1 VFFLVHLMVKKIKLP
16 YDPKSKQVARMLRK
30 HSTLAEILLGNA
42 LKGKKILGH
51 DFHRQK
57 PIDRFVVDFYCPR
70 LKLVLEIDGVTH
82 DQKEKE
88 DRIRQKTLESFGLFV
103 LRFRDEDIKKNLD
116 GVLSALQE
124 WIERR
129 IQTSKSTH
137 P

>member
-1 VFFLVHLMVKKIKLP
+1 
-16 YDPKSKQVARMLRK
+16 MLRK
-30 HSTLAEILLGNA
+30 HSTLAEILLWNA
-42 LKGKKILGH
+42 LKGKMMLGY

-57 PIDRFVVDFYCPR
+57 PIDRFVVDYYCPR

-82 DQKEKE
+82 EEKEKE
-88 DRIRQKTLESFGLFV
+88 DRIRQKTLESFGLFF
-103 LRFRDEDIKKNLD
+103 LRFRDEEVKQNLD

-129 IQTSKSTH
+129 IQTSKSIH

>member
-1 VFFLVHLMVKKIKLP
+1 VFFLEHLMVNKIKLP

-30 HSTLAEILLGNA
+30 HSTLAEILLWNA
-42 LKGKKILGH
+42 LKGKKMLGY

-57 PIDRFVVDFYCPR
+57 PTDRFVVDYYCPG

-82 DQKEKE
+82 EEKEKE
-88 DRIRQKTLESFGLFV
+88 DRIRQKTLESFGPFV
-103 LRFRDEDIKKNLD
+103 LRFRDEEVKQNLD

>member
-1 VFFLVHLMVKKIKLP
+1 VFFLKHLMVKK
-16 YDPKSKQVARMLRK
+16 ML
-30 HSTLAEILLGNA
+30 GY
-42 LKGKKILGH
+42 

-57 PIDRFVVDFYCPR
+57 PIDRFVVDYCCPR

-103 LRFRDEDIKKNLD
+103 LRFRDEDIKKNPD

-124 WIERR
+124 WIQKR
-129 IQTSKSTH
+129 IQISKSTH